1 MWRPSLSTSS
11 EFAASD
17 KAPVLMLYKE
27 KGFPLRSTASKTSLN
42 SFITPVAEGMEA
54 AADDEETPAI
64 DFEEVTEAAEITAAD
79 DVVNFFIHE
88 AKDSING
95 GFYHFAKLQQI
106 LTLDLKINNL
116 ENPKLSI
123 N

>member
-1 MWRPSLSTSS
+1 MSTSS
-11 EFAASD
+11 EF
-17 KAPVLMLYKE
+17 
-27 KGFPLRSTASKTSLN
+27 ASKTSLN

-54 AADDEETPAI
+54 AADDEKTPAI
-64 DFEEVTEAAEITAAD
+64 DFEEVTEAAD
-79 DVVNFFIHE
+79 DVVNYFIHQ

-95 GFYHFAKLQQI
+95 GFYHSAKLQQI